1 MKRQDDKKRSAK
13 EKSIEPEP
21 NRLLHRPF
29 RRIYFDT
36 NVLLENGWPSLS
48 SRLANVVSFSKG
60 LGVTLHVPDVVYAE
74 LAACRR
80 RDYTSE
86 QQQAASKV
94 RNLRARLSELN
105 VDPSAVQEV
114 PDVLTAALN
123 GYRDI
128 VEGLKQEFI
137 ACGLPTINMA
147 DLVSKAAGYELAFE
161 ENDKGFKDT
170 LIFLS
175 VVEDLKHA
183 SPAVSAVIVSK
194 DGIFRQRRED
204 LEVWALAEGASVL
217 CSTFDEV
224 QAALEHRQ
232 DAQMRARIEED
243 RKTAEAAVSLRL
255 AEIQKWLDEN
265 LDALNLKV
273 WSPLL
278 FSLLEAYRVDV
289 LKLLSVSP
297 QYNPKRRSGER
308 AKLSFDIQALLS
320 VTNISRSA
328 MRTLLS
334 QRNPTP
340 PGESPPLRGV
350 AQRATAGRRPVRYP
364 SPFEIPMFQPAPV
377 GEKLDQVIE
386 IEAEA
391 TYQNGTYTDFKYLT
405 AIVKPEGV
413 PLMPITLPAASPLG

>member
-13 EKSIEPEP
+13 EKSIEPES
-21 NRLLHRPF
+21 NRLLHWPF

-48 SRLANVVSFSKG
+48 SRLANVLSFSKG
-60 LGVTLHVPDVVYAE
+60 LGVTLHIPEVVYAE

-80 RDYTSE
+80 RDYISE

-94 RNLRARLSELN
+94 RNLRAQLSELN

-123 GYRDI
+123 GYCDI
-128 VEGLKQEFI
+128 VEGLKQEFTV
-137 ACGLPTINMA
+137 CGLPTINMA
-147 DLVSKAAGYELAFE
+147 DLVAKAAGYELAFE
-161 ENDKGFKDT
+161 DNDKGFKDT

-183 SPAVSAVIVSK
+183 SPALSAVFVSK
-194 DGIFRQRRED
+194 DGVFRQRRDE
-204 LEVWALAEGASVL
+204 LEAWALAEGSSLL

-224 QAALEHRQ
+224 QVALEHRQ
-232 DAQMRARIEED
+232 NAQMRARIEED
-243 RKTAEAAVSLRL
+243 RKTAEDAVNLRL

-278 FSLLEAYRVDV
+278 FSALEAYRVDV
-289 LKLLSVSP
+289 QKVLSVSP

-308 AKLSFDIQALLS
+308 AKLSFDIQGLLS

-334 QRNPTP
+334 QRNPTSP
-340 PGESPPLRGV
+340 SEPPPLRGV
-350 AQRATAGRRPVRYP
+350 AQRATTSRRLVRYP
-364 SPFEIPMFQPAPV
+364 SSFEIPMSQPVPV
-377 GEKLDQVIE
+377 GEKLNQVIE

-391 TYQNGTYTDFKYLT
+391 TFQNGTYTDFKYLT
-405 AIVKPEGV
+405 ANVKPDVV
-413 PLMPITLPAASPLG
+413 PIMPITLQPAGPLG